1 MLALPANS
9 LVNSYIDSY
18 GVAMSMMFVIL
29 MALAMLGV
37 LVSLFTGL
45 VSMTRGGDFNRRNG
59 NKMMRMRVLFQG
71 LALLLFVAA
80 ALSAA

>member
-1 MLALPANS
+1 
-9 LVNSYIDSY
+9 
-18 GVAMSMMFVIL
+18 MFVIL

-45 VSMTRGGDFNRRNG
+45 VSMARGGDFNRRNG
-59 NKMMRMRVLFQG
+59 NKMMRMRVLLQG
-71 LALLLFVAA
+71 LAVLLFVAA